1 MTACRGG
8 GRMRQRTSSS
18 AHEPPGG
25 RAAAAASRKLLGTD
39 VVELR
44 GVKANSL
51 HAMASEAMGLS
62 SPRRRSQSTVA
73 PLSCHLACRLTGS
86 PADGTRIHMTT
97 ERAAVIRRRGL
108 QIYRYLR
115 ADHAEPA
122 PWRGGAVMTATL
134 DGATKGKREPTAEE
148 RAAEELVRWAGEQ
161 GLSLASPDGLL
172 RQLTK
177 TVRETALKRRCE
189 HLGHNKHCPAASD
202 CRRSRTDGSR
212 RLSA

>member
-1 MTACRGG
+1 
-8 GRMRQRTSSS
+8 
-18 AHEPPGG
+18 
-25 RAAAAASRKLLGTD
+25 
-39 VVELR
+39 
-44 GVKANSL
+44 
-51 HAMASEAMGLS
+51 
-62 SPRRRSQSTVA
+62 
-73 PLSCHLACRLTGS
+73 
-86 PADGTRIHMTT
+86 
-97 ERAAVIRRRGL
+97 
-108 QIYRYLR
+108 
-115 ADHAEPA
+115 
-122 PWRGGAVMTATL
+122 MTATL

-212 RLSA
+212 RLSASCARSSTCSRSPPAPPCHSSAALPPGPGPRRTRGPSPCSGEHVGLHQLSHLAGRTCAKSRCTSSPIHRRRTLSILFPSRRPRHLIGSGRARTTPADPRTAQPGRSQGRPPTGPGS